1 MFGERLRRLR
11 IENSVK
17 QAELGEF
24 LGVTSNT
31 ISNWELGVTSPN
43 PETIEKIVKYFN
55 TTPNYLFGFNEDD
68 LEKIDKLRI
77 VLKEFGLNVKDDLS
91 IEDLNKAL
99 QIVEIL
105 ENDKDTK

>member
-17 QAELGEF
+17 QAELGEY

-43 PETIEKIVKYFN
+43 PDTIEKIVEYFN
-55 TTPNYLFGFNEDD
+55 TTPNYLFGFNDDD
-68 LEKIDKLRI
+68 LEKIEKLRNA
-77 VLKEFGLNVKDDLS
+77 LKEFGLNVKDDLS
-91 IEDLNKAL
+91 IESFEKAL
-99 QIVEIL
+99 QIVDIL
-105 ENDKDTK
+105 EKEKK